1 MKWRA
6 SQGQK
11 PASGNTLIERYLCPL
26 LYEPGTSWE
35 YSCSIDWAGLMVE
48 RVNNG
53 VPLGSYMNAHVWR
66 PLGIKDI
73 TFHLGQR
80 KDLRQRMADMSLRDP
95 SGSGKAIY
103 TNVQSM
109 PDSIKDDTGG
119 GGAFANAPEY
129 LKILHS
135 LLANDEKLLKKK
147 TVDDLFQP
155 QLSEQSR
162 AAFMKITSDPQL
174 NLMLGGAPLGT
185 EKDWCLGGLLLL
197 EDLPNWRKKYSMT
210 WGGMPNLS
218 WVSHSAA
225 VFLWDGD

>member
-6 SQGQK
+6 SQGQNLG
-11 PASGNTLIERYLCPL
+11 PGDTIVERHLCPL

-35 YSCSIDWAGLMVE
+35 YSSSIDWVGLMVE

-53 VPLGSYMNAHVWR
+53 ISLGSYMDAHVWR

-73 TFHLGQR
+73 TFHLTQR

-103 TNVQSM
+103 TSAQLM
-109 PDSIKDDTGG
+109 PDSTKDDTGG

-147 TVDDLFQP
+147 TVDDLFKP
-155 QLSEQSR
+155 QLSELSR
-162 AAFMKITSDPQL
+162 QAFMNLWSDPQL
-174 NLMLGGAPLGT
+174 NLMLGGLPLGT
-185 EKDWCLGGLLLL
+185 EKDWGLGGLLLL
-197 EDLPNWRKKYSMT
+197 EDLPNWRRKYSMT

-218 WVSHSAA
+218 WVSHSASLLVWTA
-225 VFLWDGD
+225 D